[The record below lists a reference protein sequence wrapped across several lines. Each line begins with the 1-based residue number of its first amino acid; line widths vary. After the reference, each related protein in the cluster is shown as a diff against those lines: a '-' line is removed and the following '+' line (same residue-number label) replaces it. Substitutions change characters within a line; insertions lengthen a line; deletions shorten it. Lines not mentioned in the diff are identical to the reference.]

1 MNIKS
6 VAGRKPCNRNV
17 VKSGSNAI
25 NLPEYD
31 ALANLTDKL
40 SKNMKKA
47 EENLKSFL
55 SIAKKVALILG
66 TIWGISKLVKF
77 ANKLDNLVDLFK
89 NGNKATSLFANTL
102 KNFTIIDE
110 LFAI

>member
-31 ALANLTDKL
+31 GKTTHGVLVLED
-40 SKNMKKA
+40 
-47 EENLKSFL
+47 
-55 SIAKKVALILG
+55 G
-66 TIWGISKLVKF
+66 TQIGFTSG
-77 ANKLDNLVDLFK
+77 
-89 NGNKATSLFANTL
+89 NGDPRYTNP
-102 KNFTIIDE
+102 E
-110 LFAI
+110 LFIAVSHKQCFSA